1 MNIKR
6 FLLMTFCLA
15 CTFVPI
21 SAQYSAAVAEH
32 RVVSLSL
39 EDAQHYAL
47 AHNNDLRNA
56 SLQVREAEMKKWQ
69 AIAAMLPQATANL
82 QYVNM
87 CGYQMELMGRAIAMP
102 PYGTLGVQTSIAVNG
117 QMVLAVLLQDL
128 AKDMQDITY
137 EQSLHNLKINVMQS
151 YLAVLVMEDIVN
163 LLDSSLA
170 NLNDLA
176 EMTKRS
182 VEVGVSEPTAADQI
196 LVRVASIQNAINS
209 NKRNVELAYNSLRLM
224 LNISPDTDIELT
236 QSLEELLGAENVVK
250 MLGMDFD
257 INRNYDYQ
265 LLLKNTE
272 LAKKNVI
279 LASMAYTPTLSA
291 SYQYTGR
298 KYFSDEQTMNMQAPN
313 MVAVSLSIPLF
324 TSGKNGA
331 AIQEKKLAYQRA
343 LNTLDYTRDAL
354 GVQNKQLRFDLTNA
368 YETYQNE
375 VYNIEVTKR
384 VFNSASNKYQYGVAS
399 SLELTNASNDLISAE
414 NSYVQAVLSLVN
426 AQVAYMKFMN
436 ND

>member
-1 MNIKR
+1 MKIRNVILTAL
-6 FLLMTFCLA
+6 FSIAVCLPA
-15 CTFVPI
+15 K
-21 SAQYSAAVAEH
+21 AQYSDVVAENA
-32 RVVSLSL
+32 VVKLSL
-39 EDAQHYAL
+39 EEAQHYAL
-47 AHNNDLRNA
+47 SHNNDLRNA
-56 SLQVREAEMKKWQ
+56 SIQVREAEMKKWQ
-69 AIAAMLPQATANL
+69 AIAAMLPQANMSL

-87 CGYQMELMGRAIAMP
+87 CGYSMELMGRAIAMP

-170 NLNDLA
+170 NLNGLA
-176 EMTKRS
+176 EMTKKS

-224 LNISPDTDIELT
+224 LNIPSDTDIELT
-236 QSLEELLGAENVVK
+236 QSLEELLSADNVIK
-250 MLGMDFD
+250 MLGIDFD

-265 LLLKNTE
+265 LLVKNTD
-272 LAKKNVI
+272 LAKKNLV
-279 LASMAYTPTLSA
+279 LATMAYTPTLSA